1 VASFFD
7 TKIKTLTTG
16 MNPITFPDFPNTIQ
30 MDDFTIEEIQ
40 KALKK
45 VKSKMSDEIPLNLA
59 KFYGISTPET
69 YMRIFNNI
77 IRTGFPQQW
86 KQARVV
92 AIPKKGDLSEVN
104 NYRPVSNLCSVSKIF
119 ERCLL
124 ARLEALPN
132 FDRWIGKHQ
141 HGFRKNH
148 STTSCLMELKDYAA
162 GCLDRGEHCIVYS
175 LDLSAAFDML
185 RPDTFY
191 ENYHG
196 LIPEGLLRLLM
207 DFLKDR
213 SFFVNVG
220 EAKSNTRKTERGCPQ
235 GSVLGPVLF
244 SLYVGKI
251 MENLRCDF
259 FVSYADDS
267 YVGNSGI
274 ELSDVIA
281 AVKHNVKTHAEALR
295 KIGMIVNEKKTEIIM
310 FKRNGLFEPIEIEL
324 SPGVNITC
332 CETMR
337 ALGVTLDYR
346 LNWLPHVQITKNRVL
361 KLLNGMK
368 IIRKKMTFKQ
378 SLMVVTSQVFS
389 VLYYASPVWL
399 TPSTSSRIIK
409 EIERIHFKTLRIVV
423 RDYKQRM
430 NKDLISR
437 ATQRLPPK
445 IWLRFAAATTLMK
458 IWFNNAP
465 ERLRSAVFVN
475 TYAKN
480 RSEGLLFG
488 FDNSNYKVGK
498 QITKN
503 WSGSVLAEVK
513 VPWTSEVFSKDK
525 LRTVLKSTFYP
536 IDFIVFN
543 H

>member
-1 VASFFD
+1 
-7 TKIKTLTTG
+7 
-16 MNPITFPDFPNTIQ
+16 
-30 MDDFTIEEIQ
+30 
-40 KALKK
+40 
-45 VKSKMSDEIPLNLA
+45 
-59 KFYGISTPET
+59 
-69 YMRIFNNI
+69 
-77 IRTGFPQQW
+77 
-86 KQARVV
+86 
-92 AIPKKGDLSEVN
+92 
-104 NYRPVSNLCSVSKIF
+104 
-119 ERCLL
+119 
-124 ARLEALPN
+124 
-132 FDRWIGKHQ
+132 
-141 HGFRKNH
+141 
-148 STTSCLMELKDYAA
+148 MELKDYAA
-162 GCLDRGEHCIVYS
+162 GCLDRDEHCIVYS

-191 ENYHG
+191 ENYCG
-196 LIPEGLLRLLM
+196 LIPEGLLQLLI

-213 SFFVNVG
+213 EFFVNVG
-220 EAKSNTRKTERGCPQ
+220 DAKSKTRKTERGCPQ

-251 MENLRCDF
+251 MENLKCNF

-267 YVGNSGI
+267 YVGNSGR
-274 ELSDVIA
+274 ELSEVIT

-310 FKRNGLFEPIEIEL
+310 FKRKGLFEPIEIEL
-324 SPGVNITC
+324 SPGVSITC
-332 CETMR
+332 SETMR
-337 ALGVTLDYR
+337 ALGVILDYR
-346 LNWLPHVQITKNRVL
+346 LNWLPHVQTAKNRVL
-361 KLLNGMK
+361 KLLNGLK

-399 TPSTSSRIIK
+399 TPTTSSSITK
-409 EIERIHFKTLRIVV
+409 EVERIHFKTLRVVV

-437 ATQRLPPK
+437 TTQRLPPK

-465 ERLRSAVFVN
+465 ERLRSEVFVN

-488 FDNSNYKVGK
+488 FDNSNYKIGK

-513 VPWTSEVFSKDK
+513 VPWTNEVFSKNK